1 MILIGHRGCSYSGY
15 NQNTIRAFEKVV
27 QEGVPA
33 IEFDVQLCG
42 DGELIV
48 VHNLDLQEVSNGK
61 GKVSST
67 DSMMLKTLYA
77 GDPDRGK
84 DRIPFLLEVFDFF
97 SSLPQDVRPAMHLEL
112 KGDGTGKPAG
122 ELLAKYVASGKLQ
135 YSDVLASSFNWQEL
149 RNIRQIC
156 PTLKIA
162 LIDGIIRRKA
172 LCQKAGVVAE
182 RYFEHIFTYGCEQ
195 YVMPRFGSLAE
206 NLELLERE
214 CADPRVRTFLAEE
227 IEACLDGRYY
237 TDELLDTACE
247 MNAESVNLWHL
258 TVTQEFVDKAHS
270 KGLAVLLYTVN
281 SPDELQA
288 LAHMGV
294 DGIFTDYYSEAAS
307 LLAPYLDPRS

>member
-1 MILIGHRGCSYSGY
+1 MILIGHRGCSYPGY
-15 NQNTIRAFEKVV
+15 NQNTIRAFDKVA

-42 DGELIV
+42 DGQLVV
-48 VHNLDLQEVSNGK
+48 VHNLDLKEVSNGT

-67 DSMMLKTLYA
+67 DSMTLRTLYA
-77 GDPDRGK
+77 GDPARGK
-84 DRIPFLLEVFDFF
+84 DRIPFLPEVFDFF
-97 SSLPQDVRPAMHLEL
+97 ASLPQDVRPAIHLEL

-122 ELLAKYVASGKLQ
+122 ELLARYVASGRLQ

-149 RNIRQIC
+149 GNVRKVC

-162 LIDGIIRRKA
+162 LIDGLMRRKL
-172 LCQKAGVVAE
+172 LCEKAGVVAE

-195 YVMPRFGSLAE
+195 YMMPRFDSLGE
-206 NLELLERE
+206 NLELLEKE
-214 CADPRVRTFLAEE
+214 CADLRVRAFLAEE

-237 TDELLDTACE
+237 TDELLDTACK
-247 MNAESVNLWHL
+247 MSAESVNLWHR

-270 KGLAVLLYTVN
+270 KGLAVLVYTVN

-294 DGIFTDYYSEAAS
+294 DGIFTDDFSGSAS
-307 LLAPYLDPRS
+307 LLAPYIDHRS